1 MPFSFINKSAGDLIK
16 SQDWNSAMAA
26 IAALYDRLSG
36 TTGHRHTG
44 SAEDG
49 PQISTGGIGDLAITN
64 PKLGPAAVDG
74 TKIASNSVGTAHVVN
89 SAIDGTKLA
98 NNSVGTAHVV
108 NGAIDINKMA
118 VNSVGNNQIQNNAV
132 TVGKIAANSV
142 GSTQLIDLSVSVN
155 KIVDGSVITSKIG
168 DGQVTAAKLAPGLA
182 PEIATSQMSYISH
195 GQAISLPTGFTYSE
209 CRFFVSIPYYSRT
222 YNAFPVQV
230 FHDAWVWF
238 DWNGTTYIPTLSI
251 NAASSGALI
260 YAHVLVLARRGGW

>member
-108 NGAIDINKMA
+108 NGAIDVTKLA
-118 VNSVGNNQIQNNAV
+118 ANSVANGQIQNNAV

-155 KIVDGSVITSKIG
+155 KIVDNSIITQKIA
-168 DGQVTAAKLAPGLA
+168 DGQVTAAKLAAGVA
-182 PEIATSQMSYISH
+182 PEVATSQMNYITD
-195 GQAISLPTGFTYSE
+195 GQAVSLPSGFAYYE
-209 CRFFVSIPYYSRT
+209 CRFFVSIPYFSKT
-222 YNAFPVQV
+222 FNAFPVQIY
-230 FHDAWVWF
+230 HDAWVSLI
-238 DWNGTTYIPTLSI
+238 WNGSTYIPTLYT
-251 NAASSGALI
+251 ASGASASV
-260 YAHVLVLARRGGW
+260 YANVLVLARRGGW